1 MNAIAVAILSALAG
15 FLVWIAQRYY
25 ERRATEHL
33 RKEELYRTLLA
44 ASIELFTTGDGAP
57 FVVESQQ
64 AWLYAADEFLENI
77 NAYLKAFSDYAGTK
91 QREVDSSDTWAAVKE
106 AEGRLRLSIRKDLRP
121 KTQITPQWVAGEW
134 ETIISR
140 PERIRNYL
148 GRDSAL
154 SKEDKKRV

>member
-1 MNAIAVAILSALAG
+1 MNAIAVAILSALTG

-25 ERRATEHL
+25 ERRATERL

-64 AWLYAADEFLENI
+64 AWLYASDEVLENI
-77 NAYLKAFSDYAGTK
+77 NAYLKAFGNYAGAN
-91 QREVDSSDTWAAVKE
+91 QRKVDCSDTWAEVKK

-121 KTQITPQWVAGEW
+121 KTRVTPQWVAGEW
-134 ETIISR
+134 ETITAR
-140 PERIRNYL
+140 PERIRHYL

-154 SKEDKKRV
+154 SKTD